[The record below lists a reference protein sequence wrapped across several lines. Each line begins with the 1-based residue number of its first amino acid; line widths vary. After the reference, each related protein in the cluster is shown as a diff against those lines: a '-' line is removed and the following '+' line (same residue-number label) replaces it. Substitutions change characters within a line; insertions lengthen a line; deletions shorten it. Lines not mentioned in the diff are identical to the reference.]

1 MDWNIIDS
9 AIQSK
14 SLLKHNFYQ
23 AWSQGALTLDDLRYY
38 AGQYYGLESFFPRL
52 ISRIHSML
60 AKPEDRAPLLK
71 NLNDEEGGEHNH
83 RQLWLDFAEGLG
95 LTRAQAMD
103 AQLNPLTQACISSLM
118 QLASHANPA
127 VGLAALYAYESQL
140 PEISKS
146 KIDGLKRFY
155 GIEDEKTLRFFEVHR
170 EMDAWHSQQ
179 EKDLIEALG
188 ADQNE
193 VVAAVKASCDAL
205 WTFLDGV
212 DEATRLKRSLCHPGM
227 DAVTQPTRM

>member
-1 MDWNIIDS
+1 MDWNVIDA

-14 SLLKHNFYQ
+14 SLLKHNFYH

-38 AGQYYGLESFFPRL
+38 AGQYYSLESFFPRL

-60 AKPEDRAPLLK
+60 AKPEDREPLLE
-71 NLNDEEGGEHNH
+71 NLNDEEGGERNH
-83 RQLWLDFAEGLG
+83 RKLWLDFAEGIG
-95 LTRAQAMD
+95 LTREQAMQ
-103 AQLNPLTQACISSLM
+103 AQLHPLTNECISSLM
-118 QLASHANPA
+118 QLASNPNPV

-155 GIEDEKTLRFFEVHR
+155 NIADPAALRFFEVHQ
-170 EMDAWHSQQ
+170 EMDVWHSEQ
-179 EKDLIEALG
+179 EKNLIENLG
-188 ADQNE
+188 GDQEE
-193 VVAAVKASCDAL
+193 VLAAVKTSCDAL

-212 DEATRLKRSLCHPGM
+212 DQSTRLKRFGSKSTEEFCGVCH
-227 DAVTQPTRM
+227 